1 MRDKKR
7 GGANFTPQL
16 IGYNGQ
22 GKFRFW
28 CQKVLPLVYD
38 DSMSYYELLN
48 KVVDYLNHCISD
60 IDSAETNVDR
70 LLNAYNQLQGYV
82 NSYFDSL
89 DVQAAIDTK
98 LDEMVESGEFEEI
111 VNDSVIETTKVTT
124 ERWLDDHLEL
134 TSLDP
139 PIVLLDGTLSISGGV
154 AEAANTGA
162 SVQQLSDCIALR
174 YDSTKVY
181 KKGEYCTNLHDS
193 FPWGGYTGPIG
204 NLQPVRLMVYKC
216 NVDMG
221 QAEAWNPLHWDRV
234 IALEELV
241 ALKEYVDSISGLSDD
256 VKTALLNC
264 FEHVA
269 WIDVHGQD
277 YYDDLYDALYPSA
290 ELLYIDAVLT
300 QGSTVVYPDTSL
312 DDLRS
317 MLTVTAYYDDN
328 TSEIVTNYT
337 LSGNL
342 SVGNSDVTVTYNGKT
357 DVVTVVVTAR
367 PELDSI
373 TAVFNQGQTVVYD
386 TDSLDVLRPML
397 TVTANYSDSTT
408 ETITEYTL
416 SGTLTVGTSTV
427 TVSYGGKTATFDVT
441 VTANPYTWKY
451 EASSGVLLSARTDL
465 GTFSFNGG
473 VETLNN
479 NLLNVSVTG
488 AGKYCIFSPTINTCP
503 NGGAI
508 EVKIRFNH
516 TPQDPSNSPTGFR
529 LQISNGTG
537 GTQLFV
543 YNDSIASYEGTT
555 PINNIASITTN
566 VWHTVKVE
574 LLAGSSKLYID
585 NTIVRQTN
593 TLSTQY
599 ATRNGLYFQS
609 AGTTN
614 GYLDVDIEWIGFTKY
629 N

>member
-1 MRDKKR
+1 MINKKR

-89 DVQAAIDTK
+89 DVQEAIDTK

-111 VNDSVIETTKVTT
+111 INDTVLETTKTTT

-139 PIVLLDGTLSISGGV
+139 PIVLLDGALSISGGV

-162 SVQQLSDCIALR
+162 SVQQLSDLIALR
-174 YDSTKVY
+174 YDGTKVY

-204 NLQPVRLMVYKC
+204 NLHPVRLMVYKC

-241 ALKEYVDSISGLSDD
+241 ALKEYADSISGLSDD
-256 VKTALLNC
+256 IKTALLNC
-264 FEHVA
+264 FEHVV
-269 WIDVHGQD
+269 WDDDELGEQ
-277 YYDDLYDALYPSA
+277 YYDALEDALYPPK
-290 ELLYIDAVLT
+290 ELLYIDAVIA
-300 QGSTVVYPDTSL
+300 QGGTVVYPDASL
-312 DDLRS
+312 DSLRS

-328 TSEIVTNYT
+328 THEIVTNYT
-337 LSGNL
+337 LTGNL

-357 DVVTVVVTAR
+357 DIVTVVVSAR
-367 PELDSI
+367 PTLESI
-373 TAVFNQGQTVVYD
+373 SAVFNQGQTVVYD
-386 TDSLDVLRPML
+386 TDSLDVLKSML
-397 TVTANYSDSTT
+397 TVTAIYSDSST
-408 ETITEYTL
+408 EIVTDYTL
-416 SGTLTVGTSTV
+416 SGTLAVGTSTI
-427 TVSYGGKTATFDVT
+427 TVSYGGKTTTFTVT
-441 VTANPYTWKY
+441 VTSYWGTTWEFADGNPTDHGFNVGIGSGASAGMGSSYYYLTSSN
-451 EASSGVLLSARTDL
+451 SSGASISGNPNFTGTTGVYEIEFMFPVLPNNQFYYGGPGVRFVFTGNKIQMYQTPYESSLTNVYTGVQANTWYKARIDFAPNTIPIL
-465 GTFSFNGG
+465 
-473 VETLNN
+473 TLNDTVIEPSFLCGWDGARFLMGIGAN
-479 NLLNVSVTG
+479 TGSVYI
-488 AGKYCIFSPTINTCP
+488 KSI
-503 NGGAI
+503 
-508 EVKIRFNH
+508 KIREE
-516 TPQDPSNSPTGFR
+516 T
-529 LQISNGTG
+529 
-537 GTQLFV
+537 
-543 YNDSIASYEGTT
+543 
-555 PINNIASITTN
+555 
-566 VWHTVKVE
+566 
-574 LLAGSSKLYID
+574 
-585 NTIVRQTN
+585 
-593 TLSTQY
+593 
-599 ATRNGLYFQS
+599 
-609 AGTTN
+609 
-614 GYLDVDIEWIGFTKY
+614 
-629 N
+629 